1 MEQIM
6 VIEECPICLHPTHRL
21 FPRDGYRAW
30 LAGDSFEDAL
40 PDESPAAIRFLETG
54 ICEHCYKKEVH
65 CDDTH

>member
-1 MEQIM
+1 
-6 VIEECPICLHPTHRL
+6 LHPTHRL

-54 ICEHCYKKEVH
+54 ICEHCYNKEVH